1 MSYWANRQEEELNKI
16 TNRTERDINKQ
27 LDKYYTKAMKQ
38 VIKDFEDTYNALMA
52 QIAAGEKVTVAKL
65 YALDRYWQLQ
75 GSLKRL
81 CEELGNKEIALL
93 SKKFEEQW
101 QEVYD
106 AAALPTDDAF
116 SFVSESNAKQAIKS
130 TWLADGKTFSDRVWQ
145 SSEDL
150 VASLNDDFVHLVITG
165 GDTRDVVKKLES
177 MVADNVQNKRAK
189 ARTLVNTEINHIQTE
204 AAAKRYKDSG
214 LDEYMFLGREG
225 HEKELTCDC
234 KKLDGKIFSFAE
246 KAVGRNCPPMHPNCR
261 CRIKPIMKDDVL
273 RKAQEENRQKRQ
285 EKTAI
290 KAEADE
296 LRKQAKQLRAQAKA
310 LKAEGKTEQANLMNK
325 EALALEK
332 RYKELYD
339 KLNSL

>member
-1 MSYWANRQEEELNKI
+1 MSYWEDRQEDELNKI
-16 TNRTERDINKQ
+16 TNKTEIEINKQ
-27 LDKYYTKAMKQ
+27 LDKYYVKAMKQ

-52 QIAAGEKVTVAKL
+52 QITAGEKPTVAKL
-65 YALDRYWQLQ
+65 YALDRYWQMQ

-81 CEELGNKEIALL
+81 CEELGNKEVELL
-93 SKKFEEQW
+93 SKQFEKQW
-101 QEVYD
+101 EEIYQ
-106 AAALPTDDAF
+106 AAALPSDDAF
-116 SFVSESNAKQAIKS
+116 TFVSESNAEQAIKS

-150 VASLNDDFVHLVITG
+150 VASLNEDFVHLVVTG
-165 GDTRDVVKKLES
+165 GDTRDVVNRLEN

-214 LDEYMFLGREG
+214 LEEYMFLGREK
-225 HEKELTCDC
+225 HQKELKCDC

-246 KAVGRNCPPMHPNCR
+246 KVVGRNCPPMHPNCN
-261 CRIKPIMKDDVL
+261 CRIKPIMRSEIL
-273 RKAQEENRQKRQ
+273 RKAQEENRQKEQ
-285 EKTAI
+285 EKKAI

-296 LRKQAKQLRAQAKA
+296 LRKQAKQLRASAKA
-310 LKAEGKTEQANLMNK
+310 LKAEGKAEQAKLMNA

-332 RYKELYD
+332 RYKALYAQ
-339 KLNSL
+339 LNS

>member
-1 MSYWANRQEEELNKI
+1 MSYWANRQEEELNRI
-16 TNRTERDINKQ
+16 TNKTEKEINKQ
-27 LDKYYTKAMKQ
+27 LDKYYAKAMKQ
-38 VIKDFEDTYNALMA
+38 AIKDFEDTYNALMA
-52 QIAAGEKVTVAKL
+52 QITAGEQVTVAKL

-75 GSLKRL
+75 GSLRRL

-93 SKKFEEQW
+93 SKNFEKEW

-106 AAALPTDDAF
+106 AAALPSDDAF
-116 SFVSESNAKQAIKS
+116 TFVSESNAEQAIKS

-150 VASLNDDFVHLVITG
+150 VASLNEDFVHLVITG
-165 GDTRDVVKKLES
+165 GDTRNVTNRLEQ

-214 LDEYMFLGREG
+214 LDEYMFLGREN
-225 HEKELTCDC
+225 HERELKCACKE
-234 KKLDGKIFSFAE
+234 LDGKVFSFAE
-246 KAVGRNCPPMHPNCR
+246 KVVGKNCPPMHPNCR
-261 CRIKPIMKDDVL
+261 CRIKPIMKDDIL
-273 RKAQEENRQKRQ
+273 RKAQEENRQKEQ
-285 EKTAI
+285 EKRAI

-296 LRKQAKQLRAQAKA
+296 LRKQAKQLRAEAKA
-310 LKAEGKTEQANLMNK
+310 LKAEGKTQQANLMIR
-325 EALALEK
+325 EAVALEK
-332 RYKELYD
+332 RYRELYA